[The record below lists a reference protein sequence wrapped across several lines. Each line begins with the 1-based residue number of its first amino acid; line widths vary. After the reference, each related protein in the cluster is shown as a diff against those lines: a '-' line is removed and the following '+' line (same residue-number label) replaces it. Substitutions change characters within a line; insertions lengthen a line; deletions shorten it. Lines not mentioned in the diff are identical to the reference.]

1 MRVKWNLSGFRAIR
15 NDAGVARW
23 IDGAG
28 QRVAT
33 AAGDGHT
40 SETTTGGTRAR
51 ATVRTSTIEA
61 RRANADPLNQPLARA
76 IDAA

>member
-1 MRVKWNLSGFRAIR
+1 MRVKWNLGAFRSIR
-15 NDAGVARW
+15 NDAGVARF

-28 QRVAT
+28 QRVAN

-40 SETTTGGTRAR
+40 AKTSTGGTRAR
-51 ATVRTSTIEA
+51 STVRTSTIEA
-61 RRANADPLNQPLARA
+61 RRKNADPLNQPLARA

>member
-1 MRVKWNLSGFRAIR
+1 MRVKWNLSAFQAIR
-15 NDAGVARW
+15 NDPGVARW

-40 SETTTGGTRAR
+40 AKTSTGGTRAR
-51 ATVRTSTIEA
+51 TTVRTSTIEA
-61 RRANADPLNQPLARA
+61 RRANADPANQPLARA